1 MGRALADARGLSSLV
16 LGLFLTAAVFLA
28 AEAYLD
34 ITRVIQART
43 QLDQALTLA
52 LQSAVAR
59 GNALQAVGGAGAPAV
74 VWNPPAAQSAA
85 EQALTT
91 AFPVQVAQSGLA
103 PSGGWA
109 TFVPVGSTPPD
120 WSGPLTLSAFQTGN
134 TAGPVTLYQTHET
147 AGGPYVAAALSVPL
161 TLRFYGIPITVSLQT
176 ARLALVY
183 GYNGQQF
190 QEFP

>member
-1 MGRALADARGLSSLV
+1 M

-34 ITRVIQART
+34 ITRVIQARA

-59 GNALQAVGGAGAPAV
+59 GNALQAGGGGPPAV
-74 VWNPPAAQSAA
+74 VWNPAAAQNAA
-85 EQALTT
+85 EQAITT
-91 AFPVQVAQSGLA
+91 AFPVRLAQSSLTGA
-103 PSGGWA
+103 GGGWA
-109 TFVPVGSTPPD
+109 TFTPVGVVPPD

-134 TAGPVTLYQTHET
+134 TAGPVTLYQTHEE

-161 TLRFYGIPITVSLQT
+161 TLRFYGIPLTVPLQT

-190 QEFP
+190 EQFP